1 MEPAFKV
8 NGKYTEEEYVRFM
21 RFLVRGQGRGRR
33 SFIIWLCVFSVWLLL
48 SLILYS
54 FLPGEDI
61 ISILIPLVCLAL
73 YLWTMTIGLDRR
85 LARNFRKNKL
95 QADLEYELSFFDDHF
110 EGVASTGTDNIP
122 YEKMHKILETPTN
135 IYLLLTPGQGSI
147 LRKEDL
153 PEGALEFLR
162 KVKETYKL

>member
-33 SFIIWLCVFSVWLLL
+33 SFIIWLCVFSAWLLL
-48 SLILYS
+48 SLILYWDVVS
-54 FLPGEDI
+54 V
-61 ISILIPLVCLAL
+61 LIPLACLAL

-85 LARNFRKNKL
+85 LRRNFRKNKL
-95 QADLEYELSFFDDHF
+95 QANLEYELSFFDDHY

-147 LRKEDL
+147 LRKDDL

>member
-1 MEPAFKV
+1 MEPVFKV
-8 NGKYTEEEYVRFM
+8 SGKYTEEEYVRFM

-48 SLILYS
+48 SFIFYWDVVS
-54 FLPGEDI
+54 V
-61 ISILIPLVCLAL
+61 LIPLVCLAL
-73 YLWTMTIGLDRR
+73 YLWTMTIGLNRR
-85 LARNFRKNKL
+85 LSRNYRKNKL
-95 QADLEYELSFFDDHF
+95 QAGLEYELSFFDDHF
-110 EGVASTGTDNIP
+110 EGVADTGTDNIP
-122 YEKMHKILETPTN
+122 YEKMHKIFETPTN
-135 IYLLLTPGQGSI
+135 IYLMLSPGQGAI

>member
-8 NGKYTEEEYVRFM
+8 SGKYTEEEYVRFM

-33 SFIIWLCVFSVWLLL
+33 SFIIWLSVFSLWLLL
-48 SLILYS
+48 SLILYLS
-54 FLPGEDI
+54 LPGEDV

-73 YLWTMTIGLDRR
+73 YLWTMTIGLNRR
-85 LARNFRKNKL
+85 LARNYRKNKL
-95 QADLEYELSFFDDHF
+95 QAGLEYELSFFDDHY

-122 YEKMHKILETPTN
+122 YDKMHKILETPTN
-135 IYLLLTPGQGSI
+135 IYLLITPGQGSI

-153 PEGALEFLR
+153 PEGAQEFLR